1 MDNSAFAIF
10 KKLLDDKKKEEY
22 IGDTPVD
29 TSPMFNDN
37 GVMTR
42 IQRGG
47 KEKWKG
53 YVVSLKKLTEN
64 KKPST
69 RKIYKKV
76 KNKIKEIKKKGTR
89 KQNKELEAWKLQEKG
104 LSKRI
109 GIMEKNTKTSKK
121 INTAFSGKK
130 TMVKGVQKTLL
141 LRELK
146 KAAPKY
152 SNSILKYDY
161 YKDKLIEHN
170 SNVLSTVDSPKKS
183 AFNMLQKPKKYKV
196 PDFLWDIWATH
207 HFVTIMEGDP
217 IKYNPAELFDTIK
230 KIPFDTL
237 DGFRTRTKTHK
248 KYPNAIDYD
257 KLKKSVGK
265 ALIWLRG
272 KTNKTWTYKQR
283 ERIWVQKGGR
293 RRTRKRKKNKKR
305 RCTKKKRR

>member
-1 MDNSAFAIF
+1 M
-10 KKLLDDKKKEEY
+10 
-22 IGDTPVD
+22 
-29 TSPMFNDN
+29 
-37 GVMTR
+37 
-42 IQRGG
+42 
-47 KEKWKG
+47 
-53 YVVSLKKLTEN
+53 
-64 KKPST
+64 
-69 RKIYKKV
+69 
-76 KNKIKEIKKKGTR
+76 
-89 KQNKELEAWKLQEKG
+89 
-104 LSKRI
+104 
-109 GIMEKNTKTSKK
+109 
-121 INTAFSGKK
+121 
-130 TMVKGVQKTLL
+130 
-141 LRELK
+141 
-146 KAAPKY
+146 
-152 SNSILKYDY
+152 KYDY

-237 DGFRTRTKTHK
+237 DGFRIRTKTHK